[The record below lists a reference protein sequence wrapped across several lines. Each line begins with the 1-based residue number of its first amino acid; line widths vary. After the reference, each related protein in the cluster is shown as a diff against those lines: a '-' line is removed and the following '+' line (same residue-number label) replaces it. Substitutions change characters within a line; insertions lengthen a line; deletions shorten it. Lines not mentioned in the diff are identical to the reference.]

1 MTPVS
6 LALEGVAFFLP
17 DGRPLFSDLDVRF
30 DARPTGLVGRNGA
43 GKSVLARILSGQLAP
58 SAGRCLRAGTVFH
71 LPQQIAPVPG
81 TTVAHVAGVQ
91 PVFDAL
97 ARIEAGSVDP
107 ADFDIVGERWDIHQT
122 FAAALEAHGLGH
134 LTPGQPAT
142 QLSGGEHTRLALLGG
157 WLAEPDFLLLDE
169 PTNHLDR
176 TQRRAL
182 IERLQ
187 HWPKGLLVISHDR
200 ELLDTMQRTVALTAF
215 GLQDYDGGYRLYAA
229 QRAQEQ
235 QHAVDALERAK
246 TERRR
251 AEAEARVLRE
261 RLDHRQA
268 QATHKGRD
276 ANQAPI
282 LLGGLRQRSQ
292 VSAGKRVHQQSG
304 ALETLQQGVRDA
316 ASRIEHR
323 NPIALF
329 APLPAAAAQRRAV
342 VAEQLVLPFGIAGG
356 QALDLVVT
364 GRQRIGLVGDNGG
377 GKSTLLQVLA
387 GKVAPVSGA
396 CAIPVPFAYLDQGLD
411 AIPTHDSPLQHLL
424 AANPQAREAQVRM
437 QLAQLGLSGDTVTT
451 PCDQLSGGE
460 RLKTALAHALYRD
473 TPAELLLL
481 DEPTNH
487 LDLDALQA
495 LEQTLRNYPGALLVV
510 SHDAAFLQALDLQL
524 RLEVHPQGWR
534 LMPW

>member
-1 MTPVS
+1 MTPMS
-6 LALEGVAFFLP
+6 LTLEGVAFFLP

-58 SAGRCLRAGTVFH
+58 GAGRCTRSGTVFH

-107 ADFDIVGERWDIHQT
+107 VDFATVGERWDIHQT

-134 LTPGQPAT
+134 LTPGQPAM
-142 QLSGGEHTRLALLGG
+142 QLSGGERTRLALLGG
-157 WLAEPDFLLLDE
+157 WLAQPDILLLDE

-200 ELLDTMQRTVALTAF
+200 ELLDTMQRIVALTAF
-215 GLQDYDGGYRLYAA
+215 GLQDYGGYRLYAA

-235 QHAVDALERAK
+235 RHAVDALERAK

-251 AEAEARVLRE
+251 AEAEARALRE
-261 RLDHRQA
+261 RMDHRQA
-268 QATHKGRD
+268 HATRKGRD
-276 ANQAPI
+276 ANQARI
-282 LLGGLRQRSQ
+282 LLGGLKQRSQ
-292 VSAGKRVHQQSG
+292 VSAGKRLHQQAD
-304 ALETLQQGVRDA
+304 ALEALQQDVRDA

-323 NPIALF
+323 DPIALF
-329 APLPAAAAQRRAV
+329 APLPAATAQRRAV
-342 VAEQLVLPFGIAGG
+342 LAEQLVLPFGIAGG

-364 GRQRIGLVGDNGG
+364 GRQRIGLVGDNGS

-387 GKVAPVSGA
+387 GKLAPASGA
-396 CAIPVPFAYLDQGLD
+396 CTIPVPFAYLDQDLD
-411 AIPTHDSPLQHLL
+411 AIPAHDSPLQHLL
-424 AANPQAREAQVRM
+424 AANPQARQAQVRM

-451 PCDQLSGGE
+451 PSDRLSGGE

-473 TPAELLLL
+473 MPAELLLL

-495 LEQTLRNYPGALLVV
+495 LEQTLRDYPGALLVV

-534 LMPW
+534 LTPW